1 MGGFFKSSLRFVIAV
16 LLLALV
22 YLLIQSRHHIQDAR
36 EVADRPD
43 DDIRCC
49 IAIKSSIT
57 SLSSRDVGFSYELLN
72 YYADDNDKNI
82 SFARFRDTSVWDSLS
97 RGDIDLIV
105 FDYDDDSLSIKKYED
120 EVLQTVPLRGNITAV
135 VSRDK
140 APLLNS
146 FNFWLNG
153 FKSTRTYSL
162 MSQRFFRSYQ
172 VESIAG
178 RGSHSLSPY
187 DDIIKRYSSFTGL
200 DWVLVSALAYQE
212 SRYYMGTQSGTAHGL
227 MQIKP
232 TTADHYGV
240 KDVYDPELN
249 IKAGTLHLQYLMRLY
264 RDEGL
269 DSLNVIKFA
278 LAAYNAGEGRIEG
291 CRAHAA
297 EAGYNPNDWDQVALS
312 LSSHPTFV
320 GEQTIN
326 YVDDILYRYSQY
338 KELL

>member
-1 MGGFFKSSLRFVIAV
+1 MEFLKKTLRIVIAV
-16 LLLALV
+16 LMLAAIYVAVQL
-22 YLLIQSRHHIQDAR
+22 RHQEQVALG
-36 EVADRPD
+36 VADRPD
-43 DDIRCC
+43 DDVRCC
-49 IAIKSSIT
+49 IAIKSTIQ

-72 YYADDNDKNI
+72 YYADDNGKEI

-105 FDYDDDSLSIKKYED
+105 FDYDDDSVSVKEHAD
-120 EVLQTVPLRGNITAV
+120 EVLLTVPLRGNICAAV
-135 VSRDK
+135 GLDK

-146 FNFWLNG
+146 FNFWLNT

-172 VESIAG
+172 VESIASTN
-178 RGSHSLSPY
+178 SHSLSPY
-187 DDIIKRYSSFTGL
+187 DDIIKRYSSFSGL

-232 TTADHYGV
+232 TTANHYGV
-240 KDVYDPELN
+240 HDVYDPELN

-264 RDEGL
+264 RDEGM

-278 LAAYNAGEGRIEG
+278 LAAYNAGEGRIEQ

-297 EAGYNPNDWDQVALS
+297 EAGYNSNDWDQVALS

-326 YVDDILYRYSQY
+326 YVDDILYRYRQY

>member
-1 MGGFFKSSLRFVIAV
+1 MGLFKSSLRFVVAVILLAVIYV
-16 LLLALV
+16 LLQL
-22 YLLIQSRHHIQDAR
+22 RHKEQDAPGM
-36 EVADRPD
+36 ADRPD
-43 DDIRCC
+43 DEVRCC
-49 IAIKSSIT
+49 IAITSSIS

-72 YYADDNDKNI
+72 YYADDNEKEV
-82 SFARFRDTSVWDSLS
+82 SFARFRDKSVWDSLS

-105 FDYDDDSLSIKKYED
+105 FDYDDDSTSVKEHAE
-120 EVLQTVPLRGNITAV
+120 EVLLTVPLRGNICAAV
-135 VSRDK
+135 GLDN

-146 FNFWLNG
+146 FNFWLNT
-153 FKSTRTYSL
+153 FKSSRTYSL

-172 VESIAG
+172 IESIAG
-178 RGSHSLSPY
+178 RNSSSLSPY
-187 DDIIKRYSSFTGL
+187 DDIIKRYSNFSGL

-232 TTADHYGV
+232 STASHYGV
-240 KDVYDPELN
+240 NDVYDPELN

-264 RDEGL
+264 RDEGM

-278 LAAYNAGEGRIEG
+278 LAAYNAGEGRIEQ
-291 CRAHAA
+291 CRDHAA
-297 EAGYNPNDWDQVALS
+297 EAGYNRNDWDQVALS

-326 YVDDILYRYSQY
+326 YVDDILYRYQQY